1 MVRAAILYGLVL
13 ALVAFGLQWLDYR
26 HAVRSIGT
34 DFYVVCLALLFTLI
48 GAWAGAALTRRSP
61 REPFR
66 QNVEALRYLGISARE
81 NEVLAL
87 LADGHSNK
95 QIARLLGISPN
106 TVKTHVAS
114 LLAKL
119 DSTRRTQAISKARE
133 LEILS

>member
-1 MVRAAILYGLVL
+1 MVRAVVLYGLVL
-13 ALVAFGLQWLDYR
+13 ALVAFALQWLDYR

-34 DFYVVCLALLFTLI
+34 EVYVLCLAVLFTVI
-48 GAWAGAALTRRSP
+48 GGWAGAALTRKRV

-66 QNVEALRYLGISARE
+66 QNLEAIRYLGISARE
-81 NEVLAL
+81 NEVLGL
-87 LADGHSNK
+87 LAEGHSNK

>member
-1 MVRAAILYGLVL
+1 MARAIILYGIVL
-13 ALVAFGLQWLDYR
+13 AAVAFALQWLDYR
-26 HAVRSIGT
+26 HAVRSIST
-34 DFYVVCLALLFTLI
+34 ELYILCLAILFTLI
-48 GAWAGAALTRRSP
+48 GGWAGAVLTRRRP

-66 QNVEALRYLGISARE
+66 RNLEALRYLGISARE
-81 NEVLAL
+81 SEVLAL
-87 LADGHSNK
+87 LAEGHSNK

-119 DSTRRTQAISKARE
+119 DSTRRTQAINKARD

>member
-1 MVRAAILYGLVL
+1 MVRAIFVYGVAL
-13 ALVAFGLQWLDYR
+13 ALAAFVLQWLDYR
-26 HAVRSIGT
+26 HAVRSIDT
-34 DFYVVCLALLFTLI
+34 DLYILCLAVLFTII
-48 GAWAGAALTRRSP
+48 GGLTGAALTRRRP
-61 REPFR
+61 TEPFR
-66 QNVEALRYLGISARE
+66 RNLEALRYLGISARE
-81 NEVLAL
+81 SEVLAL
-87 LADGHSNK
+87 LAEGHSNK

>member
-1 MVRAAILYGLVL
+1 MVRAVLLYGLVL
-13 ALVAFGLQWLDYR
+13 ALVAFALQWLDYR
-26 HAVRSIGT
+26 HAVRTLDTELYIL
-34 DFYVVCLALLFTLI
+34 CLAVLFTFI
-48 GAWAGAALTRRSP
+48 GGWAGAALTRKR
-61 REPFR
+61 RGEPFR
-66 QNVEALRYLGISARE
+66 QNLEAIRYLGISARE

-87 LADGHSNK
+87 LAEGHSNK